1 MPFYKHPGVNLIEIF
16 IPIWILGFIN
26 VLVFFQ
32 ANDLAGKLAIIATIA
47 LAFIAF
53 FPTINA
59 SVPNTPGIKMIDI
72 LIYLEVLT
80 TFLSMIDSLITWNTL
95 PGTYVFEYATNAWFI
110 ATVIINILCVIVV
123 VVIYF
128 IHKVSWERAYIAD
141 NPAKKEKSL
150 FRKSWSNK

>member
-32 ANDLAGKLAIIATIA
+32 ANNLAEKLAIIATIA

-53 FPTINA
+53 FPTINE
-59 SVPNTPGIKMIDI
+59 SVPNTPEIKMIDI

-80 TFLSMIDSLITWNTL
+80 TFLTMIDSLMTWNNL
-95 PGTYVFEYATNAWFI
+95 PDTYVFEYATNGWFF
-110 ATVIINILCVIVV
+110 ATVIINVLNVAVIL
-123 VVIYF
+123 VIYF
-128 IHKVSWERAYIAD
+128 IHKLSWERAYVSE
-141 NPAKKEKSL
+141 NPAKKQKSL
-150 FRKSWSNK
+150 IRKSWYNR